1 MNKGVDYR
9 EESAILYTC
18 SLRTNLTQSILLHMS
33 KKTQTEAAVLSIS
46 PNSALEC
53 IESAILVEQP
63 LMMWGPPG
71 IGKSELVHQI
81 AEKQGRKV
89 RDVRLALYDPT
100 DLKGMPYL
108 SKDDTLKWA
117 PSSEIPFLDPESDD
131 ILFLD
136 ELPSA
141 PPSVQAAAYQL
152 VLNRRIGD
160 HVLPAK
166 CSIIAAGNRENDRG
180 VTYKMPKPLANRFIH
195 IELRV
200 DADEWI
206 NHAIQKSVHKDIIGY
221 ISHMKQDLFAFDPS
235 SASHSFATPRTWF
248 FLDKIL
254 KKCQNFDK
262 NTLATMIAG
271 TIGDGIAVKFL
282 QHRKI
287 AETLPKA
294 IDVLEGKVTTLE
306 TKDISALYSLIIS
319 LCYELK
325 IHTDKKTEDKVLKKY
340 MENYINYML
349 DNFQPEMIIA
359 GIKIL
364 VRNYNIDIDIGESA
378 SYERFHSKYGKYLN

>member
-1 MNKGVDYR
+1 
-9 EESAILYTC
+9 
-18 SLRTNLTQSILLHMS
+18 MS

-53 IESAILVEQP
+53 IESAICMEQP

-81 AEKQGRKV
+81 AAKQGRKV

-117 PSSEIPFLDPESDD
+117 PSSEIPFLDPDCDD

-152 VLNRRIGD
+152 VLNRRIGE

-166 CSIIAAGNRENDRG
+166 CSIIAAGNRDNDRG
-180 VTYKMPKPLANRFIH
+180 VTYKMPKPLANRFVH

-206 NHAIQKSVHKDIIGY
+206 NHAINKGVHKDIVSY
-221 ISHMKQDLFAFDPS
+221 ISHMKQDLFVFDPA

-248 FLDKIL
+248 FLDRLL
-254 KKCQNFDK
+254 KKCENVNKD
-262 NTLATMIAG
+262 TLATMIAG
-271 TIGDGIAVKFL
+271 SIGDGIAVKFL

-287 AETLPKA
+287 AEKLPKA
-294 IDVLEGKVTTLE
+294 IEVLDGSVTTLD
-306 TKDISALYSLIIS
+306 TKDISACYSLIIS
-319 LCYELK
+319 LCYEIK
-325 IHTDKKTEDKVLKKY
+325 IQHDKKAPEKLLKKY
-340 MENYINYML
+340 MENYINYMM
-349 DNFQPEMIIA
+349 DNFEPEMIMV

-364 VRNYNIDIDIGESA
+364 VRNYNIDIDVSESA
-378 SYERFHSKYGKYLN
+378 SYEKFHKKFGKYINS